1 MRRHKQFV
9 KSQVQTHF
17 AQQEKKPY
25 PFFRIAL
32 ATFLQVPEETL
43 ANLPVI
49 SGVGRHRLRIENCLS
64 IQTYQ
69 EEQIVLLCTEMMI
82 VIIGKKLQIV
92 CLNEDEVVIE
102 GEIERL
108 EYR

>member
-9 KSQVQTHF
+9 KSQVRTHF
-17 AQQEKKPY
+17 AHQEKKTY
-25 PFFRIAL
+25 PFLRIAL

-43 ANLPVI
+43 VNLPVI
-49 SGVGRHRLRIENCLS
+49 SGVGRHRLRIENCLL

-69 EEQIVLLCTEMMI
+69 EKEIVLLCTEMKI
-82 VIIGKKLQIV
+82 VIVGERLQIV
-92 CLNEDEVVIE
+92 YLNEDEVVIE
-102 GEIERL
+102 GKIERL